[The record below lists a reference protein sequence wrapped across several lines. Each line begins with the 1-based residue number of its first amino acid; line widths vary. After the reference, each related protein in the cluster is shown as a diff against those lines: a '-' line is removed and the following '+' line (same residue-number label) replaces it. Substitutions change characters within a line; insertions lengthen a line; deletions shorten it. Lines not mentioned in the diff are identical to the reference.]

1 MESNGE
7 SHSRSGS
14 FRVGFGLGPNEA
26 KVHTVVELG
35 SVDYTHTTTTCL
47 LLDDDDD
54 VGEEREKEQKKPLTN
69 SLSPRQ
75 MKSLVALCDTLLPSI
90 NNNSN
95 NVCGS
100 DDDESV
106 ANFYKTSASMAGT
119 PEHLGIL
126 ISEKLRHPSTWLL
139 LLSLWLL
146 STWFG
151 TFILCGMLSLSTKF
165 PFFHSYPE
173 LSLLKQQKVMQS
185 WSLSY
190 LRPLR
195 MLFRTI
201 KLLTLLVFFTQ
212 SRNHHHH
219 QPPLCGTTTLS
230 NLLHIA
236 PPPVPTITTKRP
248 NKQGRLEQDIESE
261 VIKEVKERNDANEI
275 ERGICCLGGSV
286 QRSEGKNKLDEAEDN
301 PSWKAINY
309 CGPDPEF
316 KSQLKNHFFT
326 KERGQEEK
334 EDEDYDDGT
343 EDVRGPL
350 YKGLIYINYPRDII
364 TDSLRRVGFS
374 VSATPKKTKASSLSS
389 PSLVIQ
395 CDAVVVGS
403 GSGGGVVAGVL
414 ANAGYKVLVLE
425 KGSYSARN
433 NLSLL
438 EGPSMDQMYLS
449 NGLVATKDMSVLIL
463 AGSTVGGGSAIN
475 WSASIRTPQHVCKEW
490 CDGHELELFESK
502 LYKEALDV
510 VCEKM
515 GVQSEID
522 DEGFNNAVLR
532 RGCLEMGYP
541 VCDIPRNA
549 SSDHYCGWC
558 CMGCKDGRK
567 KGTLETW
574 LVDLVKSG
582 NGAIIPSCE
591 AIQVLHKK
599 KKGRDRKIA
608 RGVAFAIEYK
618 GKRDICVVESKV
630 TVVACGA
637 LSTPALLKRSGL
649 KNENIGRN
657 LHLHP
662 VAMAWGYFPDS
673 LSPELWPE
681 KHKKS
686 YEGGIMTAMSTVV
699 AQFDKSGYG
708 AVIQTPA
715 LHPGMFSILMP
726 WTSGKDIKD
735 RMRKFSRTAHV
746 FALARDQGSGTVN
759 SPSHISYQLKDVDKE
774 NLKIGLEKVL
784 RILAA
789 AGAEEI
795 GTHNNKGRS
804 INVKQVS
811 YHEFEKFVKEESS
824 MSLTDIS
831 TPLCSAHQMGSCKMG
846 TNPRESVVNQ
856 MGETWEVEGL
866 YLADTSVFPTAL
878 GVNPMV
884 TVQAISY
891 CTAQYVLEVLRRKR
905 K

>member
-1 MESNGE
+1 M
-7 SHSRSGS
+7 
-14 FRVGFGLGPNEA
+14 
-26 KVHTVVELG
+26 
-35 SVDYTHTTTTCL
+35 
-47 LLDDDDD
+47 
-54 VGEEREKEQKKPLTN
+54 
-69 SLSPRQ
+69 
-75 MKSLVALCDTLLPSI
+75 
-90 NNNSN
+90 
-95 NVCGS
+95 
-100 DDDESV
+100 
-106 ANFYKTSASMAGT
+106 
-119 PEHLGIL
+119 
-126 ISEKLRHPSTWLL
+126 
-139 LLSLWLL
+139 
-146 STWFG
+146 
-151 TFILCGMLSLSTKF
+151 
-165 PFFHSYPE
+165 
-173 LSLLKQQKVMQS
+173 
-185 WSLSY
+185 
-190 LRPLR
+190 
-195 MLFRTI
+195 
-201 KLLTLLVFFTQ
+201 
-212 SRNHHHH
+212 
-219 QPPLCGTTTLS
+219 
-230 NLLHIA
+230 
-236 PPPVPTITTKRP
+236 
-248 NKQGRLEQDIESE
+248 
-261 VIKEVKERNDANEI
+261 
-275 ERGICCLGGSV
+275 
-286 QRSEGKNKLDEAEDN
+286 
-301 PSWKAINY
+301 
-309 CGPDPEF
+309 
-316 KSQLKNHFFT
+316 KNHFFT